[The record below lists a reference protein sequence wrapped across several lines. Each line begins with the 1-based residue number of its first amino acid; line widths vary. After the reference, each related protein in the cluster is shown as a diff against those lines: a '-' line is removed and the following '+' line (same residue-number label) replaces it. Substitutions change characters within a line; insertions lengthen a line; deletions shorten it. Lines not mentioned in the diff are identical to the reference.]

1 MFDLDS
7 NVTTEVDNDLIDKNK
22 ELGEVVRFQQ
32 DTIQDQA
39 MRIEVSLNDEFNSNF
54 CISFF
59 KLFKHL
65 CRQTSLMKE
74 MSDSRTKV
82 YEQMEVAVNSLEETN
97 ARLVEEAVA
106 DKHRIRM

>member
-1 MFDLDS
+1 MFYLDS

-22 ELGEVVRFQQ
+22 ELEEVVRFQQ

-39 MRIEVSLNDEFNSNF
+39 MRIEVSLSVKCYSNF
-54 CISFF
+54 I
-59 KLFKHL
+59 LFKHL

-82 YEQMEVAVNSLEETN
+82 YEQMEVGVNSLEETN
-97 ARLVEEAVA
+97 TRLVEEAGA